1 MKKII
6 YLFLVT
12 LLYFGVNSAKAQ
24 ELSPYT
30 NVGNTSSNMEQT
42 TTQVK
47 NALQKKGFEILGEY
61 NVENNKNLKVIVFSR
76 KDLQST
82 VLKVK
87 DRGALAAA
95 LKVGLKANGANTNVS
110 YLNPKYLFNAYLG
123 SAYTKYESALNKVN
137 NDVKSALS
145 PLGNVNKGFGGSLSV
160 KDLRKYHYKMMMPYF
175 TDPVELKEFSSF
187 EEGVKTIEKNL
198 AAKKGNTSLVYKLKF
213 ASEKVAVYG
222 VALLDKDK
230 GEKFFLP
237 IIDNSH
243 LAAMPY
249 EIILQGKTAT
259 ILHGRY
265 RLAVHWPEL
274 TMGTFMKIMS
284 TPGDIEDTLEGL
296 CE

>member
-1 MKKII
+1 MKKVISLLLI
-6 YLFLVT
+6 T
-12 LLYFGVNSAKAQ
+12 LLYAGINSAKAQ
-24 ELSPYT
+24 DLSPYIKVGDATT
-30 NVGNTSSNMEQT
+30 NMDQT
-42 TTQVK
+42 ATKVK
-47 NALQKKGFEILGEY
+47 SALTGKGFDIIGEY
-61 NVENNKNLKVIVFSR
+61 NVENNKNLKVIVYSR
-76 KDLQST
+76 KDLQTT

-95 LKVGLKANGANTNVS
+95 LKVGLKVSGSNTTIS
-110 YLNPKYLFNAYLG
+110 YLNPEYLFNAYLG
-123 SAYTKYESALNKVN
+123 DNYSKHQSALQKVTK
-137 NDVKSALS
+137 DVKSALS
-145 PLGNVNKGFGGSLSV
+145 ALGNDNKGFGGSLSA

-175 TDPVELKEFSSF
+175 SDPVELEEFSSF

-198 AAKKGNTSLVYKLKF
+198 AAKKGNTKLVYQLKF
-213 ASEKVAVYG
+213 SSDKVAVYG
-222 VALLDKDK
+222 VGLLDPTK
-230 GEKFFLP
+230 GEGFFLP

-284 TPGDIEDTLEGL
+284 TPGEIEDALKAL
-296 CE
+296 CK

>member
-1 MKKII
+1 MKKVISLLLI
-6 YLFLVT
+6 T
-12 LLYFGVNSAKAQ
+12 LLYVGLNSAKAQ
-24 ELSPYT
+24 DLSPYVKVGDVNTTIDQTATKVKSALT
-30 NVGNTSSNMEQT
+30 N
-42 TTQVK
+42 
-47 NALQKKGFEILGEY
+47 KGFDIIGEY
-61 NVENNKNLKVIVFSR
+61 NVENNKNLKVIVYSR
-76 KDLQST
+76 KDLQTT

-95 LKVGLKANGANTNVS
+95 LKVGLKASGSKTTIS
-110 YLNPKYLFNAYLG
+110 YLNPEYLFNAYLRDNFPKHQ
-123 SAYTKYESALNKVN
+123 TALQKVT

-145 PLGNVNKGFGGSLSV
+145 ALGNDNKGFGGSLSA

-175 TDPVELKEFSSF
+175 SDPVELEEFSSF
-187 EEGVKTIEKNL
+187 DEGVKTIEKNL
-198 AAKKGNTSLVYKLKF
+198 AAKKGNTKLVYKLKF
-213 ASEKVAVYG
+213 NADNIAVYG
-222 VALLDKDK
+222 VALLDSAT
-230 GEKFFLP
+230 GEGNFLP

-284 TPGDIEDTLEGL
+284 TPGEIEDTLEAL
-296 CE
+296 CK

>member
-1 MKKII
+1 MKKVISLLLI
-6 YLFLVT
+6 T
-12 LLYFGVNSAKAQ
+12 LLYAGINSAKAQ
-24 ELSPYT
+24 DLSPYIKVGDATT
-30 NVGNTSSNMEQT
+30 NMDQTASEVKTALTS
-42 TTQVK
+42 
-47 NALQKKGFEILGEY
+47 KGFDIIGEY
-61 NVENNKNLKVIVFSR
+61 NVENNKNLKVIVYSR
-76 KDLQST
+76 KDLQTT

-95 LKVGLKANGANTNVS
+95 LKVGLKVSGSNTTIS
-110 YLNPKYLFNAYLG
+110 YLNPEYLFNAYLG
-123 SAYTKYESALNKVN
+123 DNYSKHQSALQKVTK
-137 NDVKSALS
+137 DVKSALS
-145 PLGNVNKGFGGSLSV
+145 ALGNDNKGFGGSLSA

-175 TDPVELKEFSSF
+175 SDPVELEEFSSF

-198 AAKKGNTSLVYKLKF
+198 AAKKGNTKLVYQLKF
-213 ASEKVAVYG
+213 SSDKVAVYG
-222 VALLDKDK
+222 VGLLDPTK
-230 GEKFFLP
+230 GEGFFLP

-284 TPGDIEDTLEGL
+284 TPGEIEDALKAL
-296 CE
+296 CK